1 MKARDAIVLG
11 FLVGL
16 GSLQIAADALGM
28 PKVKGFAAA
37 LQMSPAMKVFTA
49 HEGYETHA
57 ARFELRWKDRDGVPQ
72 TLTLDPQ
79 SYASVLGPY
88 NRRNVYGAA
97 FAYGPLLRND
107 ARLRPMQES
116 VMRYALCN
124 PGSLRA
130 ELGIPLDSTQLTAH
144 VIPVRSTRRTDL
156 ELSWEV
162 DCHE

>member
-1 MKARDAIVLG
+1 MRLRNAIVLG
-11 FLVGL
+11 LLVGL

-49 HEGYETHA
+49 HDGYETHA
-57 ARFELRWKDRDGVPQ
+57 ARFALRWRDRYGVTH
-72 TLTLDPQ
+72 TLTLDPR
-79 SYASVLGPY
+79 SYAKVSGPY

-97 FAYGPLLRND
+97 FAYGPLLRKD

-116 VMRYALCN
+116 VMRYALCD

-130 ELGIPLDSTQLTAH
+130 ELGIPADVTHLAAH
-144 VIPVRSTRRTDL
+144 VTPVRNPHRTDL